1 MTKFFRLRTKTYS
14 CLIDDGSEDQKAKVA
29 KESVMKRELKF
40 ENLKNSLGATKLE
53 NEINHLEKNKINLY
67 SPKKPWRIYKKQ

>member
-29 KESVMKRELKF
+29 KESVMNL
-40 ENLKNSLGATKLE
+40 NLKILKTL
-53 NEINHLEKNKINLY
+53 
-67 SPKKPWRIYKKQ
+67 